1 MSKEILLSSSAPIP
15 KIGGAKFRTTVAG
28 GEIIRKFLEF
38 AIDDLADEVKTLTQE
53 NVSHSV
59 KQEIRDSSALI
70 TAYLRM
76 QLGKVSESIAKPRK
90 VS

>member
-1 MSKEILLSSSAPIP
+1 MSKDILLTSSAPIP
-15 KIGGAKFRTTVAG
+15 RAAKFQTTVAG

-53 NVSHSV
+53 RVSPSD
-59 KQEIRDSSALI
+59 KKEIRNSSALI